1 MIDSEGVEQLQAQCR
16 RRGHFCVSDCVPA
29 AQAGTVARAKDAL
42 SFRRAKRDSGGSTPA
57 REHLHGTARTTT
69 RETRME
75 SDAAMQEMASIDDRV
90 IGFIGL
96 GNMGVPMCRN
106 LCAAG
111 FSVIAYDTRTEA
123 RAAAEEAHDAIRGVA
138 SLADLG
144 AACRR
149 VILMVPDSRVVSRVV
164 SGTAPDA
171 DADTDAETAASGTDT
186 SIAFTAD
193 GLAAHLADGAIIADM
208 SSSVPPS
215 TVALGSALRA
225 RGITLVDAPVSGGVA
240 KAVTGELA
248 IMAGGEADAI
258 TAMMPAFDAMGRT
271 FRTGAL
277 GSGHATKAL
286 NNYLSASS
294 LIATAEALII
304 GRAFGLDP
312 SAMNAVFKNSTGRS
326 NTTDVK
332 VDRYFIP
339 EDYASG
345 FALGLLDKDVGMA
358 RDMAAA
364 LGLDARFLQQASA
377 LLGEGVIAR
386 GDADHTEMYAYLSDR
401 LRNTLG

>member
-1 MIDSEGVEQLQAQCR
+1 MSRPSLKPPHHARTLR
-16 RRGHFCVSDCVPA
+16 RARLSNRPSRHA
-29 AQAGTVARAKDAL
+29 ATGKDAL

-57 REHLHGTARTTT
+57 REHPHGVARATT
-69 RETRME
+69 RETRMG
-75 SDAAMQEMASIDDRV
+75 SDAAMHETASSDDRA

-111 FSVIAYDTRTEA
+111 FSVIAFDTRTEA
-123 RAAAEEAHDAIRGVA
+123 RAAAEEAHAGIRCVA

-144 AACRR
+144 AACQR
-149 VILMVPDSRVVSRVV
+149 VILMVPDSRAVSRVV
-164 SGTAPDA
+164 SGTAPE
-171 DADTDAETAASGTDT
+171 TDAETAGSET
-186 SIAFTAD
+186 STPIAFAAD

-208 SSSVPPS
+208 SSSFPPS
-215 TVALGSALRA
+215 TVALGTALHA

-401 LRNTLG
+401 LRGTQD